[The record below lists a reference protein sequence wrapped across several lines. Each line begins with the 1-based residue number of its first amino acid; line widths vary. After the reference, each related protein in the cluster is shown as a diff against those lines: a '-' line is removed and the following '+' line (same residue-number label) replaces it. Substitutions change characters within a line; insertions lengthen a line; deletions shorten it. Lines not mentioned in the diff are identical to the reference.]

1 MLQGLMMG
9 RAVAVAAVV
18 MLASPVLAKGERVDA
33 VEDRIDRAE
42 NRIDQKVDRG
52 RRDVVEDRVDALE
65 DKADD
70 KGIERYGAIDRHE
83 RRTWRR
89 ILRGN

>member
-1 MLQGLMMG
+1 MQGLMG

-18 MLASPVLAKGERVDA
+18 MLASPVMAKGERVDA

-42 NRIDQKVDRG
+42 NVRDEAVDRG
-52 RRDVVEDRVDALE
+52 RLDLAEDRADTLE
-65 DKADD
+65 DQFDD
-70 KGIERYGAIDRHE
+70 QGYEISNRIDRHE

>member
-1 MLQGLMMG
+1 MQGLMG

-18 MLASPVLAKGERVDA
+18 MLASPVMAKGERVDA

-42 NRIDQKVDRG
+42 NVRDEAVDRG
-52 RRDVVEDRVDALE
+52 RLDLAEDRADTLE
-65 DKADD
+65 DQFDD
-70 KGIERYGAIDRHE
+70 HGYEISNRVDRHE

>member
-1 MLQGLMMG
+1 MLQGLMG

-18 MLASPVLAKGERVDA
+18 MLASPVLAQGGRVDRL
-33 VEDRIDRAE
+33 EDRIDEAE
-42 NRIDQKVDRG
+42 NAIDESVDRG
-52 RRDVVEDRVDALE
+52 WRDVAEDKVDARE
-65 DKADD
+65 DQADG
-70 KGIERYGAIDRHE
+70 KGVEKINAIDRHE

>member
-1 MLQGLMMG
+1 MMQGLMG

-18 MLASPVLAKGERVDA
+18 MLASPVMAKDGRVDK

-42 NRIDQKVDRG
+42 NAIDEGVDRG
-52 RRDVVEDRVDALE
+52 RWDVAEDKADALE
-65 DKADD
+65 DTFDD
-70 KGIERYGAIDRHE
+70 QGYEVNNPIDRHE

-89 ILRGN
+89 ILRNN

>member
-1 MLQGLMMG
+1 MIEGLMG

-18 MLASPVLAKGERVDA
+18 MLASPVLAKDGRLDA

-42 NRIDQKVDRG
+42 NAVDESVDRG
-52 RRDVVEDRVDALE
+52 WRDVAEDRADALE
-65 DKADD
+65 DKFDD
-70 KGIERYGAIDRHE
+70 QGHEVSNPIDRHE

>member
-1 MLQGLMMG
+1 MQGLMG

-18 MLASPVLAKGERVDA
+18 MLASPVMAKGERVDA

-42 NRIDQKVDRG
+42 NVRDEAVDRG
-52 RRDVVEDRVDALE
+52 RLDLAEDRADTLE
-65 DKADD
+65 DQFDD
-70 KGIERYGAIDRHE
+70 QGYEISNRVDRHE

>member
-1 MLQGLMMG
+1 MMQGLMG

-18 MLASPVLAKGERVDA
+18 MLASPVLAKDGRVDRI
-33 VEDRIDRAE
+33 EDRIDRAE
-42 NRIDQKVDRG
+42 NAIDESVDKG
-52 RRDVVEDRVDALE
+52 WRDVAEDRVDAAE

-70 KGIERYGAIDRHE
+70 KDIEKYNAIDRHE

-89 ILRGN
+89 ILRNN

>member
-1 MLQGLMMG
+1 MMQGLMG

-18 MLASPVLAKGERVDA
+18 MLASPVLAKDGRVDK

-42 NRIDQKVDRG
+42 NAIDEGVDRG
-52 RRDVVEDRVDALE
+52 RWDVAEDKADALE
-65 DKADD
+65 DQFDAQGYEVKNP
-70 KGIERYGAIDRHE
+70 IDRHE

-89 ILRGN
+89 ILRNN

>member
-1 MLQGLMMG
+1 MQGLMG

-18 MLASPVLAKGERVDA
+18 ILASPVLAQGGRVDRL
-33 VEDRIDRAE
+33 EDKIDQAE
-42 NRIDQKVDRG
+42 NAIDESVDKGWRDVAEDKVDS
-52 RRDVVEDRVDALE
+52 AE
-65 DKADD
+65 DKADANGVE
-70 KGIERYGAIDRHE
+70 KYNALDRHE

>member
-1 MLQGLMMG
+1 MQGLMG

-18 MLASPVLAKGERVDA
+18 MMASPVMAKGERVDA

-42 NRIDQKVDRG
+42 NFRDEAVDRG
-52 RRDVVEDRVDALE
+52 RLDLAEDRADTLE
-65 DKADD
+65 DQFDD
-70 KGIERYGAIDRHE
+70 QRYEISNRVDRHE